1 MTDSRKGE
9 KPKFKAILIGG
20 PCDGETYGI
29 FEERSTVMAID
40 YSSLPYA
47 FLDPAIK
54 PDEFGPKPTIALYEL
69 RHIAG
74 IPETQKSRVRTYFFS
89 KLVQNTYD

>member
-1 MTDSRKGE
+1 MTDSREGQ

-29 FEERSTVMAID
+29 FEERSTIMAVD
-40 YSSLPYA
+40 YSSLPFD

-54 PDEFGPKPTIALYEL
+54 PNEFGPKPTIALYKL
-69 RHIAG
+69 QNIAG
-74 IPETQKSRVRTYFFS
+74 VPETQNSKVRTYFFS
-89 KLVQNTYD
+89 KLAQNTYD